1 MSGEAALNQVRA
13 ASMRAL
19 MPLTFQVAIFMT
31 TLLSLPGLTG
41 QSSNHGQDQVG
52 ELGEY
57 WIPAFGGMTR
67 IC

>member
-1 MSGEAALNQVRA
+1 
-13 ASMRAL
+13 
-19 MPLTFQVAIFMT
+19 MPWTFQGAIFMT